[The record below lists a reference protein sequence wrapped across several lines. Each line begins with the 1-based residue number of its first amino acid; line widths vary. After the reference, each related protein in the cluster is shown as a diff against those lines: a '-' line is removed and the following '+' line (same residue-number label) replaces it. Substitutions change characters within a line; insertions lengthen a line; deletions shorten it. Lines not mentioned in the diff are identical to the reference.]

1 MSEKKLEEMTL
12 EERFRIE
19 KEFYNEEFGKKLNL
33 NSVQRLLA
41 GDEYRNIYPDNEW
54 DMFEI
59 PLILAFNAIDKLS
72 FLFDKKMYNE
82 ITYEVDAEWTWRV
95 MIDAHENARRV
106 AIFHPPSK
114 EETPLIENFAYLSF
128 PPAYKCIPTVGSAMN
143 QQLYGKSGTCMWNHV
158 NDFTRET
165 QWIHGFHIEDGVP
178 SRGWILISEE
188 ELEERYDAED
198 LVLYQGVGYGKHA
211 TRDEYFKMEPNMDIL
226 KYGGNGEVDKG
237 TEFLGKMVTGAPKGE
252 MAGRLDR
259 RHFATGVK
267 IRDMPKVTWDA
278 FDWAKATNEFVKD
291 MRLELLPEFQNA
303 TMYTSAVTTLV
314 AFMSQNYCISSSFIW
329 YAVYLGF
336 FVPEIIGL
344 NYSPYAMYPF
354 PTVFNV
360 FRQVALEIY
369 SERMTNLTTGYEVY
383 QPIQLSEKKAPLLWR
398 SKKRYWNEG
407 APGADLI
414 FNMPRGTILPPRAVF
429 RIIPPALK
437 SGMNIRQ
444 FLAKPPSKE
453 FWEILESDEVGVNRE
468 TGEVPTLEDVF
479 RIQFVSDPTYEPI
492 PVNKFPK
499 IDFGVGQVW
508 PLDITVEKV
517 EIMVNEGYS
526 GLGDNIE
533 HFSKLA
539 DKKMG
544 KKVDEVPPFK
554 PLSEYAKWYRK
565 ELGEVHPIYLEYL

>member
-1 MSEKKLEEMTL
+1 MAERKSIDEMTL

-19 KEFYNEEFGKKLNL
+19 KEYYDEEFGKKLNL
-33 NSVQRLLA
+33 NSVQRMLPN
-41 GDEYRNIYPDNEW
+41 DEYRTIYQDNEW
-54 DMFEI
+54 TFFEI
-59 PLILAFNAIDKLS
+59 PLILLFKGLDQLAY
-72 FLFDKKMYNE
+72 LFDKKMYDE
-82 ITYEVDAEWTWRV
+82 VTYETDAEWTWRV

-106 AIFHPPSK
+106 AVFHPPAE
-114 EETPLIENFAYLSF
+114 EETGLIENFAYLSF
-128 PPAYKCIPTVGSAMN
+128 PPAYKCIPTVGSAIN

-158 NDFTRET
+158 NDFTRES
-165 QWIHGFHIEDGVP
+165 QWIHGFHVENGIP
-178 SRGWILISEE
+178 SRGWILASNE
-188 ELEERYDAED
+188 ELENRYDDED

-211 TRDEYFKMEPNMDIL
+211 TREEYFNIEPNMDVL

-237 TEFLGKMVTGAPKGE
+237 TEFLGRMVTGAPKGE
-252 MAGRLDR
+252 MSGRLDR
-259 RHFATGVK
+259 RHFSTGVK

-314 AFMSQNYCISSSFIW
+314 AHMSQNFAFSSSLVW
-329 YAVYLGF
+329 YLVYLGF
-336 FVPEIIGL
+336 FVPEVIGL
-344 NYSPYAMYPF
+344 NYAPYAMYPF
-354 PTVFNV
+354 PSIFNV
-360 FRQVALEIY
+360 FRQAALEVY
-369 SERMTNLTTGYEVY
+369 ATRMTNLATGYEIY
-383 QPIQLSEKKAPLLWR
+383 QPIQLSEKKVPLLWR
-398 SKKRYWNEG
+398 FKKYYWN
-407 APGADLI
+407 
-414 FNMPRGTILPPRAVF
+414 RGVFKEFVLDIPSGTMLPPKAIGRL
-429 RIIPPALK
+429 IPPSLK
-437 SGMNIRQ
+437 KGTNIRQ
-444 FLAKPPSKE
+444 FLARPPSKE
-453 FWEILESDEVGVNRE
+453 FWEILESDEVGINKE
-468 TGEVPTLEDVF
+468 TGEIPSLEDVF
-479 RIQFVSDPTYEPI
+479 RLHFVADPTYEPI

-508 PLDITVEKV
+508 PLDMTIEKV

-565 ELGEVHPIYLEYL
+565 ELGEVHPIYLEHL